1 MLQFLGLNLGVMQ
14 GRLLPKYRNRFQ
26 AHPVGY
32 WQKEFRVAKELGF
45 THIEFILDYNDHD
58 KNPLL
63 SKEGRAEINQH
74 ILETGVKV
82 RSICADYF
90 MEAPLHVTDTDS
102 ALSSLAMMQQLLE
115 WAPEIGVECIVLP
128 CVDHSSVKTEAEKN
142 RLREALYK
150 LVPGCEQNGVTI
162 ALEMDLNAED
172 FKSLIAE
179 LPACITVNYDTGNSA
194 ALGYDIAEEFEAYGN
209 RISDIHI
216 KDRVL
221 GGGSVPLGS
230 GNTDFSRVM
239 QEIRKIQFDGI
250 LVMQAYRDDEGIEI
264 LKSQLS
270 TLNNLEDQHA

>member
-1 MLQFLGLNLGVMQ
+1 MMQFLGLDLGVMQ

-32 WQKEFRVAKELGF
+32 WQQEFRVAKELGF
-45 THIEFILDYNDHD
+45 THIEFILDYNDLD

-74 ILETGVKV
+74 IQETGVKV

-102 ALSSLAMMQQLLE
+102 PLSSLSMMQQLLA
-115 WAPEIGVECIVLP
+115 WAPEIGVDCIVLP
-128 CVDHSSVKTEAEKN
+128 CVDQSAVKTEAEKN
-142 RLREALYK
+142 RLREALHK
-150 LVPGCEQNGVTI
+150 MVPGCEQNGATI

-194 ALGYDIAEEFEAYGN
+194 ALGYDIEEEFEAYGS

-230 GNTDFSRVM
+230 GNTDFSRVI

-264 LKSQLS
+264 LKSQLRI
-270 TLNNLEDQHA
+270 LNNLENQYA

>member
-1 MLQFLGLNLGVMQ
+1 MLQFLGIDLGVMQ

-32 WQKEFRVAKELGF
+32 WQQEFRVAKELGF
-45 THIEFILDYNDHD
+45 THIEFILDYNDLD
-58 KNPLL
+58 RNPLL
-63 SKEGRAEINQH
+63 SKEGRAEINHH
-74 ILETGVKV
+74 IRETGVKV

-90 MEAPLHVTDTDS
+90 MEAPLHVADKDS
-102 ALSSLAMMQQLLE
+102 AVSSLSMMQQLLV

-128 CVDHSSVKTEAEKN
+128 CVDQSSVKTEAEKN

-150 LVPGCEQNGVTI
+150 MVPGCEQNGVTI
-162 ALEMDLNAED
+162 ALEMDLNAGE

-194 ALGYDIAEEFEAYGN
+194 ALGYDIAEEFEAYGS

-270 TLNNLEDQHA
+270 TLNNLEDQYA

>member
-1 MLQFLGLNLGVMQ
+1 M
-14 GRLLPKYRNRFQ
+14 
-26 AHPVGY
+26 
-32 WQKEFRVAKELGF
+32 
-45 THIEFILDYNDHD
+45 
-58 KNPLL
+58 
-63 SKEGRAEINQH
+63 
-74 ILETGVKV
+74 
-82 RSICADYF
+82 
-90 MEAPLHVTDTDS
+90 
-102 ALSSLAMMQQLLE
+102 
-115 WAPEIGVECIVLP
+115 
-128 CVDHSSVKTEAEKN
+128 
-142 RLREALYK
+142 
-150 LVPGCEQNGVTI
+150 VPGCEQNGVTI

-194 ALGYDIAEEFEAYGN
+194 ALGYDIAKEFEAYGN

-270 TLNNLEDQHA
+270 TLNNLEDQYA

>member
-1 MLQFLGLNLGVMQ
+1 MQFLGLDLGVMQ

-32 WQKEFRVAKELGF
+32 WQQEFRVAKELGF
-45 THIEFILDYNDHD
+45 THIEFILDYNDLD

-74 ILETGVKV
+74 IQETGVKV

-102 ALSSLAMMQQLLE
+102 PLSSLSMMQQLLA
-115 WAPEIGVECIVLP
+115 WAPEIGVDCIVLP
-128 CVDHSSVKTEAEKN
+128 CVDQSAVKTEAEKN
-142 RLREALYK
+142 RLREALHK
-150 LVPGCEQNGVTI
+150 MVPGCEQNGATI

-194 ALGYDIAEEFEAYGN
+194 ALGYDIEEEFEAYGS

-230 GNTDFSRVM
+230 GNTDFSRVI

-264 LKSQLS
+264 LKSQLRI
-270 TLNNLEDQHA
+270 LNNLENQYA

>member
-1 MLQFLGLNLGVMQ
+1 MMQFLGLDLGVMQ

-32 WQKEFRVAKELGF
+32 WQQEFRVAKELGF
-45 THIEFILDYNDHD
+45 THIEFILDYNDLD

-74 ILETGVKV
+74 IQETGVKV

-102 ALSSLAMMQQLLE
+102 PLSSLSMMQQLLA
-115 WAPEIGVECIVLP
+115 WAPEIGVDCIVLP
-128 CVDHSSVKTEAEKN
+128 CVDQSAVKTEAEKN
-142 RLREALYK
+142 RLREALHK
-150 LVPGCEQNGVTI
+150 MVPGCEQNGATI

-194 ALGYDIAEEFEAYGN
+194 ALGYDIEEEFEAYGS

-230 GNTDFSRVM
+230 GNTDFSKVIHA
-239 QEIRKIQFDGI
+239 IRKIQFQGI

-264 LKSQLS
+264 LKSQLRI
-270 TLNNLEDQHA
+270 LNNLENQYA